1 MKIKKLILNN
11 FRNYDFLDIEFSDS
25 INIFY
30 GNNGQGKTNILEALY
45 ILSTTKSHKNSND
58 KEIIKFNENEAFI
71 HGYFNENSIDIKV
84 DIHIEKNKK
93 KEIIINN
100 LKLNRINE
108 HIGNIN
114 IIIFSPEDLKI
125 INSSPAK
132 RRSFIDTELCQIN
145 KVYMNNLSIYKKIIE
160 QRNKLLKEISI
171 KKDKNIISTLDVW
184 DEQLIKYGVEIIK
197 EREKFIEKISNIVR
211 DKHKEITNTDEE
223 LKIIYKKNVDEINFR
238 EELKNNREKD
248 LKYIC
253 SNVGPHRDD
262 IDFYINDVDV
272 KIYGSQGQQRT
283 VALILK
289 LSEIEIIKNI
299 YNKKPI
305 LLLDDVLSELDRKRQ
320 RLLLKMINGTQTFIT
335 CTGIEEFINENID
348 INTIYEIKN
357 GEAALIRRRNNG

>member
-1 MKIKKLILNN
+1 MKINKLILKN
-11 FRNYDFLDIEFSDS
+11 FRNYKHLDIEFSNN

-30 GNNGQGKTNILEALY
+30 GNNGQGKTNILEAIY
-45 ILSTTKSHKNSND
+45 ILATTKSHKNSSD
-58 KEIIKFNENEAFI
+58 KEIIKFDEKEAFI
-71 HGYFNENSIDIKV
+71 HGYFNEEDISMKV
-84 DIHIEKNKK
+84 DISIEKNKK

-125 INSSPAK
+125 INSSPSK
-132 RRSFIDTELCQIN
+132 RRSFIDTEICQIN
-145 KVYMNNLSIYKKIIE
+145 RIYMNNLSIYKQIIE
-160 QRNKLLKEISI
+160 QRNKLLKEISL
-171 KKDKNIISTLDVW
+171 KKDKNLILTLDIW
-184 DEQLIKYGVEIIK
+184 DEQLIKYGIEIIK
-197 EREKFIEKISNIVR
+197 ERERFINKISNIIKI
-211 DKHKEITNTDEE
+211 KHEEITNSKDE
-223 LKIIYKKNVDEINFR
+223 LKVIYKKNVEEFNFR
-238 EELKNNREKD
+238 EELKKNREKD

-262 IDFYINDVDV
+262 IDFYINDIDA

-283 VALILK
+283 IALILK
-289 LSEIEIIKNI
+289 LSEIEIIKNV
-299 YNKKPI
+299 YNKNPI

-320 RLLLKMINGTQTFIT
+320 KLLLKMINNIQTFIT

-348 INTIYEIKN
+348 INSIYEIKN